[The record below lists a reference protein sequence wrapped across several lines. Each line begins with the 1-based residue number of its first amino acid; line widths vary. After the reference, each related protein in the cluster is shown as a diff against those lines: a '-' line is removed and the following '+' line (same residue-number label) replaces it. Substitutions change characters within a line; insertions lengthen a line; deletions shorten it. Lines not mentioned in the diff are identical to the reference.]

1 MVWLDEKFEQQ
12 GKIGGPGIVIEIDE
26 SKIGKR
32 KYNRGR
38 MVEGHWILG
47 LIERLGNGQR
57 GKFRLA
63 ILPDNRR
70 DEETLLPIIIE
81 HCQRG
86 SEIHTD
92 GWATYNLL
100 EQNGFVHSNVIHERN
115 FVDPET
121 GAHTQTIESN
131 WRALKHRIRRGGCT
145 VSLDMHMCE
154 YLFRHEMLRRG
165 RDIFDG
171 LIEAIAFVYT
181 P

>member
-1 MVWLDEKFEQQ
+1 MEVCMVWLDEKFEQQ
-12 GKIGGPGIVIEIDE
+12 GKIRCSGIVIEIDE
-26 SKIGKR
+26 NKIGKR

-92 GWATYNLL
+92 GWATCNL
-100 EQNGFVHSNVIHERN
+100 
-115 FVDPET
+115 
-121 GAHTQTIESN
+121 
-131 WRALKHRIRRGGCT
+131 
-145 VSLDMHMCE
+145 
-154 YLFRHEMLRRG
+154 
-165 RDIFDG
+165 
-171 LIEAIAFVYT
+171 
-181 P
+181 